1 MFRVVI
7 GTGRLRTCAVAIAL
21 SGLVLSGCDN
31 SQQPV
36 AEAAPPDLQ
45 VKTAPFGWAA
55 QYQNTDGKFYAT
67 TGGEGAH
74 ENSIYVVT
82 SRQELKDALNNIRS
96 PRYIAGDA
104 DAELK
109 AKLEPKIIYWQGTV
123 RGDDLGNG
131 RYADAEY
138 YKTKPNKT
146 TFDFDLYVKAFDQ
159 DYMAQLKATADA
171 GGSDAAA
178 ASAELSL
185 LKKQNGQRSQYANNQ
200 KAQIQF
206 QVPPNTTILGVGSE
220 AKLVEGYLSLN
231 TLSHTFGKTDN
242 SNIIIRNITFQAP
255 RDFAPAWDAGDGDKG
270 NWNARYDSV
279 SINASKNVWVDHCTF
294 TDGEHP
300 DYQEPVLF
308 GKHIQRHDGLLDIED
323 GADYLT
329 ISYNIFAEHDK
340 TVLIGSGDGDKG
352 EYRITFEGNLWDNS
366 VQRSP
371 RVRFGQVHLL
381 NNYHRGAT
389 DTNYPILY
397 AIGMGFDS
405 SILSESNV
413 FNFQGGGAD
422 ENLIIGA
429 YKGSKFKDNGSWF
442 NGNPA
447 SNLNQIALDKCST
460 LQEAEKVA
468 ATNSGK
474 AVPAWALETC
484 TNELEWS
491 PPYAYSAGKSIAAVE
506 KYVLDNAGAGK
517 LDISLP

>member
-1 MFRVVI
+1 MFRTVV
-7 GTGRLRTCAVAIAL
+7 GTVRLLACAVAIAF

-31 SQQPV
+31 SQQPA
-36 AEAAPPDLQ
+36 AEMVSPDLP

-55 QYQNTDGKFYAT
+55 QYQNSEGKFYAT

-96 PRYIAGDA
+96 PRYIAGDI

-109 AKLEPKIIYWQGTV
+109 AKLEPKIIYWQGII

-159 DYMAQLKATADA
+159 NYMTQLKATAEA
-171 GGSDAAA
+171 GGSGAAA

-255 RDFAPAWDAGDGDKG
+255 RDFAPAWDASDGDKG
-270 NWNARYDSV
+270 NWNARYDAV

-308 GKHIQRHDGLLDIED
+308 GKPIQRHDGLLDIED

-329 ISYNIFAEHDK
+329 ISYNIFTQHDK

-352 EYRITFEGNLWDNS
+352 EYRVTFEGNLWDNS

-397 AIGMGFDS
+397 AIGMGFAS

-447 SNLNQIALDKCST
+447 SNLNPIAIDKCRA
-460 LQEAEKVA
+460 LQEASKTSAE
-468 ATNSGK
+468 SFGK
-474 AVPAWALETC
+474 PVPEWALETC

-491 PPYAYSAGKSIAAVE
+491 PPYAYSVGRSIAAVE
-506 KYVLDNAGAGK
+506 KYVLENAGAGK
-517 LDISLP
+517 LEIALP